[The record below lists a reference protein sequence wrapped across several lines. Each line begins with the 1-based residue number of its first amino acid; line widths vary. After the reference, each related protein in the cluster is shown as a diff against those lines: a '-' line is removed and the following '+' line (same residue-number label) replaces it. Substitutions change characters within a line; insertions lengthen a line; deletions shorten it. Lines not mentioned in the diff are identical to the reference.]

1 METLIY
7 HLLDCTDNSA
17 CGYGAYCFLTED
29 TKVGCKCK
37 SGFRGRTQIG
47 KEAIC
52 TRIRLQSSLQ
62 QRKEPQFNPIEQI
75 QNSNLEFAE
84 KIIGMGSGAFGPAF
98 RRTFFTYLIC

>member
-75 QNSNLEFAE
+75 QNLNLELGEKFAG
-84 KIIGMGSGAFGPAF
+84 IVTRDF
-98 RRTFFTYLIC
+98 